1 MATYVIN
8 INERTNTG
16 KSLLGYLRSLV
27 VIIEDE
33 TPKFNATTKKAFQ
46 EAKQGK
52 VTRYNSFNDLLNE
65 VR

>member
-16 KSLLGYLRSLV
+16 KSLLGYLRSLG

-33 TPKFNATTKKAFQ
+33 TSKFNTTTKKAFQ